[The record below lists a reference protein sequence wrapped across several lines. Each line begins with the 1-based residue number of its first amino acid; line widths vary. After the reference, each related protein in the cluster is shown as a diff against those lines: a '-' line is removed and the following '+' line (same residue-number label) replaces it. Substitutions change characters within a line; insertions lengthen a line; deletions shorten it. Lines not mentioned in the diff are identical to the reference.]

1 MLDHLPTRVMRCR
14 LCDDQRLAS
23 VLVVEPAPPNISDLL
38 RGDSEGP
45 LETIRL
51 DVCQCQACGFIQ
63 LTETLETAFYDD
75 YVMTVSHAATMQTFQ
90 SVQAQQFVQRFALQD
105 RRVLEVG
112 CGDGNYLDHLQA
124 AGAHV
129 TGNEPSA
136 PFRKLA
142 TTRGHHV
149 LGGYVSA
156 ATPVAGGPYD
166 AFVTRQVLEHVPD
179 PRDFLA
185 GIAASLAPG
194 AVGLIEVP
202 CIEQSFRHQR
212 YFDFFPDHLNY
223 FTKGVLA
230 RLLERQ
236 GFEVLGLEEGM
247 HGEYTIAV
255 VRWCPAAGLAA
266 LQAALDHTTQALRDF
281 AAEEHRAGHRV
292 AAWGAG
298 GKGIASLT
306 AARLTDLAYVVDSDP
321 HKQGKRL
328 PGVGLRV
335 VPPSVLQ
342 SEPVQSI
349 ILTALAYR
357 DEILRLLRDE
367 LHFQGQVVVLGDTV
381 ERIGIDAA

>member
-1 MLDHLPTRVMRCR
+1 MD
-14 LCDDQRLAS
+14 
-23 VLVVEPAPPNISDLL
+23 PAPPNISGLL
-38 RGDSEGP
+38 RADAIEP
-45 LETIRL
+45 LRTIRL
-51 DVCQCQACGFIQ
+51 DVRRCAACGFIQ
-63 LTETLETAFYDD
+63 LTETLDPAFYDE
-75 YVMTVSHAATMQTFQ
+75 YVMTVSHAVTMQTFQ
-90 SVQAQQFVQRFALQD
+90 SQQAREFVERFALQG
-105 RRVLEVG
+105 RSVLEVG

-124 AGAHV
+124 AGATV
-129 TGNEPSA
+129 VGNEPST
-136 PFRKLA
+136 PFRTLA
-142 TTRGHHV
+142 VARGHRV

-156 ATPVAGGPYD
+156 STPVTGGPYD

-185 GIAASLAPG
+185 GIAACLAPG
-194 AVGLIEVP
+194 AVGLVEVP
-202 CIEQSFRHQR
+202 CIEQTLRHQR

-230 RLLERQ
+230 RLLEEQ

-247 HGEYTIAV
+247 SGEFTAAL
-255 VRWCPAAGLAA
+255 VRWNPSCALSTMQASLDSTTKA
-266 LQAALDHTTQALRDF
+266 LQTF
-281 AAEEHRAGHRV
+281 AAAERLAGRRV

-321 HKQGKRL
+321 HKQGRRL

-335 VPPSVLQ
+335 VPPSALR
-342 SEPVQSI
+342 SDPVESV

-367 LHFQGQVVVLGDTV
+367 LHFRGRILILGDTP
-381 ERIGIDAA
+381 ERIEAVAA

>member
-1 MLDHLPTRVMRCR
+1 MPMRDTMPPCR
-14 LCDDQRLAS
+14 LCSAPRVVP
-23 VLVVEPAPPNISDLL
+23 VLVMEPAPPNISGLL
-38 RGDSEGP
+38 RVDAPEP
-45 LETIRL
+45 LRTIRL
-51 DVCQCQACGFIQ
+51 DVGRCEACGFIQ
-63 LTETLETAFYDD
+63 LSKTLEPAFYDE
-75 YVMTVSHAATMQTFQ
+75 YVMTVSHAATMQAFQ
-90 SVQAQQFVQRFALQD
+90 SQQARSFVERFDLRARQ
-105 RRVLEVG
+105 VLEVG

-124 AGAHV
+124 AGARV
-129 TGNEPSA
+129 VGNEPST
-136 PFRKLA
+136 PFRSLA
-142 TTRGHHV
+142 IARGHAV
-149 LGGYVSA
+149 VGGYVGAS
-156 ATPVAGGPYD
+156 TPVAGGPYD

-194 AVGLIEVP
+194 AVGLVEVP
-202 CIEQSFRHQR
+202 CVEQTLRHQR

-230 RLLERQ
+230 RLLEEQ

-247 HGEYTIAV
+247 AGEFTVAF
-255 VRWCPAAGLAA
+255 VRWNPSSA
-266 LQAALDHTTQALRDF
+266 LVTMQASLDSTTKVLRAF
-281 AAEEHRAGHRV
+281 AAAERQGGRRV

-335 VPPSVLQ
+335 VPPTTLVSD
-342 SEPVQSI
+342 PVDSI

-357 DEILRLLRDE
+357 AEILSLLRNDMQFGGRI
-367 LHFQGQVVVLGDTV
+367 LILGDAP
-381 ERIGIDAA
+381 ELIEAMAA